1 MSNSFL
7 GKSGKAAS
15 GTSALAGRRTGRPIS
30 RKLLYR
36 RLGPIVIV
44 ILALS
49 VFALQQSE
57 AQGRPELKRPED
69 ATQEKPAETKKK
81 KNEKGPRA
89 VGLLQLSS
97 GKATLIPIAILID
110 GKFHDASV
118 YKADP
123 VPMALEGG
131 TVYEVEQTGESQGLF
146 TVNGALHSKRPGA
159 TSPWLG
165 SGSYVLNGAEPT
177 KKTRKA
183 EDMPVGLDNST
194 DAPPRLTR
202 GSESKTP
209 APSGPGSASTPGSSP
224 GAGSS
229 EKPGTSQPA
238 SGSSAGASG
247 QDAQKTT
254 TASTPAADQGA
265 KGQAVPGQASPGQ
278 AAPSQT
284 SQGPASQTSSSQSS
298 STEGSA
304 SQGQASGNYYR
315 PTLRRGKPTDTA
327 RQEEESTPKVN
338 KSGSPA
344 TAGAATQSPVQFVP
358 AISDAGGPD
367 AQSYKFFWKEGEE
380 DERRQ
385 QMLALAAD
393 EVRAYVT
400 AREKGAIPAKPPAKN
415 AGVKAGP
422 TAHKPAAKPA
432 QPVFENTQF
441 RAFDVWKNGQVVM
454 ILCAEAHLPPTTGAA
469 AAPELY
475 DVAIAARTDI
485 YGNLRKLYSGVTD
498 KFHLDVT
505 PRLELIDAV
514 DADGDGRGELLF
526 RETTDAG
533 SGYVIYRATADKLW
547 KMFDS
552 LGAE

>member
-1 MSNSFL
+1 M
-7 GKSGKAAS
+7 
-15 GTSALAGRRTGRPIS
+15 
-30 RKLLYR
+30 
-36 RLGPIVIV
+36 GPIVIV

-49 VFALQQSE
+49 VCALQQS
-57 AQGRPELKRPED
+57 AGQGRPQLKRPED
-69 ATQEKPAETKKK
+69 ATQEKPTETKKK

-165 SGSYVLNGAEPT
+165 SGSYVLNGAEPA

-209 APSGPGSASTPGSSP
+209 AASGAGSASTPDSP
-224 GAGSS
+224 SGAGSS
-229 EKPGTSQPA
+229 EKPGTPQPA
-238 SGSSAGASG
+238 GGSSTGASG
-247 QDAQKTT
+247 QDTEKTT

-265 KGQAVPGQASPGQ
+265 KGQAAPAQASP
-278 AAPSQT
+278 SQT
-284 SQGPASQTSSSQSS
+284 PKGPASQTSSSQSS

-304 SQGQASGNYYR
+304 SQGTSGNYYR

-327 RQEEESTPKVN
+327 PQEEEESTPKVS
-338 KSGSPA
+338 KSSSPA
-344 TAGAATQSPVQFVP
+344 TGDAATQAPVQLVP

-400 AREKGAIPAKPPAKN
+400 AREKGAIPAKPLAKN

-422 TAHKPAAKPA
+422 TVHKPAAKPV
-432 QPVFENTQF
+432 QPMFESVQF
-441 RAFDVWKNGQVVM
+441 RGFDVWKNSQPVM
-454 ILCAEAHLPPTTGAA
+454 ILCAEAHLPSTTGAS

-475 DVAIAARTDI
+475 NVAIAARTDI

-505 PRLELIDAV
+505 PRLELIDVV